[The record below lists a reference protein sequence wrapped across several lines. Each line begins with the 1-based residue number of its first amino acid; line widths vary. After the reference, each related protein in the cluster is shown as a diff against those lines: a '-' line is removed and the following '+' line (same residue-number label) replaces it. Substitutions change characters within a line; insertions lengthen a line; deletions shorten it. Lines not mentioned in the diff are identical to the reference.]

1 MLTSKILMVRPRGF
15 RANSETADDNPF
27 QKSVLKVDKN
37 LIEYQFD
44 ELVNLISEAGI
55 DVQIYD
61 PPDDTTPDGVF
72 PNNWF
77 STFPT
82 GELILYP
89 MKAEN
94 RRSERRQDLIDQLSA
109 KYKTVHDLSYL
120 EHSGQFLEGSGS
132 LVIDHDRKQA
142 FASISYR
149 TSASAIEEWKK
160 ITGYDCVTF
169 QSADKNNHILYHT
182 NVMMTLGEKFA
193 IICLKSIPN
202 LNDRKTVSEILQNS
216 GREIIEIG
224 MDQLNRFCGNCLEIE
239 NKAKEKI
246 LIMSE
251 TAFAAFTDAQIKKL
265 IPYAKIISSD
275 LSLFE
280 DAGGGSARCMIAE
293 LF

>member
-1 MLTSKILMVRPRGF
+1 MLTSGILMVRPRGF
-15 RANSETADDNPF
+15 RANSETADDNSF
-27 QKSVLKVDKN
+27 QKSVLKADKN

-55 DVQIYD
+55 DVQVYD
-61 PPDDTTPDGVF
+61 PPDDITPDAVF

-77 STFPT
+77 STFPS
-82 GELILYP
+82 GELMLYP
-89 MKAEN
+89 MKAES
-94 RRSERRQDLIDQLSA
+94 RRRERRQDLINQLSIL
-109 KYKTVHDLSYL
+109 YKTVHDLSSL
-120 EHSGQFLEGSGS
+120 EQSGKFLEGTGS

-169 QSADKNNHILYHT
+169 QSADKNNQILYHT

-202 LNDRKTVSEILQNS
+202 LNDRKTVSEILRNS

-224 MDQLNRFCGNCLEIE
+224 IDQLHFFCGNCLEIE

-251 TAFAAFTDAQIKKL
+251 TAFAAFTDVQIKKL

-293 LF
+293 LY